1 MILLNDIYNLILET
15 CDFIIN
21 FNGEIFG
28 ATPIECGN
36 YSDQNLELAK
46 EYVLEYKNRLVK
58 DKNFIY
64 PKD

>member
-1 MILLNDIYNLILET
+1 MLVFGKLTPNDIYNLILET

-46 EYVLEYKNRLVK
+46 E
-58 DKNFIY
+58 
-64 PKD
+64 